1 MPITSVA
8 TIGRAAEPAR
18 PEIKVLLVNGRPAKE
33 RLDTATGFLNVALN
47 PYGDKAPPEGPRA
60 DAARSYIA
68 PRTPLEEALVAIW
81 GDVLDLERVGTDDN
95 FFEFGGHSLLAVRV
109 ISRVRDWLKAEVP
122 LQTLFRAP
130 TPGQF
135 AARVLADV
143 VNPAAQQ
150 VPVSVA
156 EGGE

>member
-1 MPITSVA
+1 M
-8 TIGRAAEPAR
+8 
-18 PEIKVLLVNGRPAKE
+18 
-33 RLDTATGFLNVALN
+33 
-47 PYGDKAPPEGPRA
+47 
-60 DAARSYIA
+60 
-68 PRTPLEEALVAIW
+68 AIW

-143 VNPAAQQ
+143 VNPAA
-150 VPVSVA
+150 VEKAARLIVSLSKMSDA
-156 EGGE
+156 EARQMLAHPAAAAKEISPC